1 MKHAPTPPDRDLIVL
16 YRRFSEEMWCAG
28 WIGSPESMADE
39 FVKWLQEDH
48 RSDLAEW
55 EAQDYEVA
63 ALPTLRRLYAEAL
76 NGPRR

>member
-1 MKHAPTPPDRDLIVL
+1 
-16 YRRFSEEMWCAG
+16 
-28 WIGSPESMADE
+28 MADE

-76 NGPRR
+76 DA